1 MDSAEYILAFG
12 RLSDDAARLFHH
24 LCGMADS
31 GLQLQMDGGEV
42 ARSFGWSKTKLCRV
56 VAELIGSGLII
67 KNGSKNPVITIEQ
80 PRAKQQQK
88 PKQQPEQK
96 PEPKPEPKAEVY
108 SQDEIEFIDKFVK
121 SANDHLPCKVSSVSE
136 RLKRRIIKIYRER
149 GVEVMRQ
156 AMIKAQSSKVIQTKF
171 KNLNVYKFIDLFDRI
186 VAGEYDVD
194 FGSKQKGL
202 TAEITTTRKLDQFE
216 LKAMR
221 K

>member
-1 MDSAEYILAFG
+1 MDSTEYILAFG

-24 LCGMADS
+24 LCGMAGSD
-31 GLQLQMDGGEV
+31 LHLTMDGGEV

-56 VAELIGSGLII
+56 LAELIGSGLIV

-88 PKQQPEQK
+88 PEPKPEQK
-96 PEPKPEPKAEVY
+96 PEQKAEVY
-108 SQDEIEFIDKFVK
+108 SDEEIEFLDKFVK
-121 SANDHLPCKVSSVSE
+121 SANEHLPCKVASVSE

-149 GVEVMRQ
+149 GVDVMRQ
-156 AMIKAQSSKVIQTKF
+156 AMIKAKSSKVIQTKF
-171 KNLNVYKFIDLFDRI
+171 KNLNLYKFMDLFDRI

-194 FGSKQKGL
+194 FGQKHKGL
-202 TAEITTTRKLDQFE
+202 TAEITTTRKLDIFE
-216 LKAMR
+216 IKAIR